1 MRRMLLLAKQQQ
13 RKRDNKE
20 LVERKNKLI
29 KFSTSIDFCSKK
41 IFEATETKG
50 FKVKK
55 VFRLLSISY

>member
-1 MRRMLLLAKQQQ
+1 MRRMLLLAKQQ

-29 KFSTSIDFCSKK
+29 KFSTSIDFCFKK

>member
-1 MRRMLLLAKQQQ
+1 MRRMLLLAKQQ

-20 LVERKNKLI
+20 LVERKNKLT

-50 FKVKK
+50 YKVKK
-55 VFRLLSISY
+55 DFRLLKIRY

>member
-1 MRRMLLLAKQQQ
+1 MRRMLLLAKQR

-20 LVERKNKLI
+20 LVERKKKLI

>member
-1 MRRMLLLAKQQQ
+1 MRRMLLLAKQQ
-13 RKRDNKE
+13 RNRDNKE
-20 LVERKNKLI
+20 LVERKNKLT

-55 VFRLLSISY
+55 VLRLLIISY

>member
-1 MRRMLLLAKQQQ
+1 MRRMLLLAKQQ

-55 VFRLLSISY
+55 VFRLLCISY